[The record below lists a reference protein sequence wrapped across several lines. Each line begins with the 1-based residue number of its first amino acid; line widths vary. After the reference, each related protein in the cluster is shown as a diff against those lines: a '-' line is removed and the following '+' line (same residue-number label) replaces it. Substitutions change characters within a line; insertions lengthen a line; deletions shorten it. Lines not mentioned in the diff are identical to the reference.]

1 MKRLI
6 VTALLLLTSTGIAF
20 AQKYIVVDSE
30 KIFKSIEEYN
40 TALTSLDNLSK
51 QYQSAVDAKFKE
63 VETLYNAYMAQKAS
77 LSAQS
82 RNVYEQ
88 QILTKEKSATEYQ
101 ESVFGSE
108 GIIMKKRI
116 ELIQPI
122 QKRVFAAIE
131 QYAKEIGCEMVI
143 DKASNAS
150 ILYNSDAVN
159 HTNAVIALL
168 KQ

>member
-6 VTALLLLTSTGIAF
+6 VTALLLLTSAGIAF

-88 QILTKEKSATEYQ
+88 QILTQ
-101 ESVFGSE
+101 
-108 GIIMKKRI
+108 
-116 ELIQPI
+116 
-122 QKRVFAAIE
+122 
-131 QYAKEIGCEMVI
+131 
-143 DKASNAS
+143 
-150 ILYNSDAVN
+150 
-159 HTNAVIALL
+159 
-168 KQ
+168 